1 MNELTDVTAQK
12 MNRASQILSGLTRV
26 ASKDCE
32 WLRSNTELHAEILDL
47 QNELRA
53 AAALV
58 TGDNDMAAHFQEAQV
73 VGNQLRELFQA
84 EKKPES

>member
-1 MNELTDVTAQK
+1 MNELTDATAQK

-32 WLRSNTELHAEILDL
+32 WLRANAELHAEILDL

-53 AAALV
+53 AAVQIA
-58 TGDNDMAAHFQEAQV
+58 GDTDMGAYFHEAQV

-84 EKKPES
+84 EKKPEC